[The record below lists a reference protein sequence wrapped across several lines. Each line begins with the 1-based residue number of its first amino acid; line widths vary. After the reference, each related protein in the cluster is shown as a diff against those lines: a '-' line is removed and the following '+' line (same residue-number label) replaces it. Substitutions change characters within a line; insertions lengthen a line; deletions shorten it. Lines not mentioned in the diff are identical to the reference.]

1 MNGIITIAQHGFSL
15 LHGRINVVRVCIR
28 GIYHALLKK
37 GKDWVAYFPLLE
49 IRKDFITLIIIVL
62 VHVIHIIIF
71 PLVHPSVPDEH
82 VGHFLQIVVS
92 FTLSCL

>member
-1 MNGIITIAQHGFSL
+1 MVFTVARKDVG
-15 LHGRINVVRVCIR
+15 R

-71 PLVHPSVPDEH
+71 PLVHPSVLDEPKH
-82 VGHFLQIVVS
+82 WAFFTNSCFLYFVMLIN
-92 FTLSCL
+92 